1 MANETAIKEFLVSLG
16 FDLDT
21 NSQRRFTDGI
31 KTADLS
37 VLKISLSLTA
47 FTASLLGA
55 TKGLERLYFAANR
68 TQASVTGIKSLQYAV
83 ANLGGSA
90 DEALS
95 SIEGIAR
102 FIRTNPGGEGFL
114 GALGVGTRDGNGQ
127 LRDTAAI
134 LQDLGKQFAQMP
146 YYQAAKRASLLG
158 IDEKTLQALIAGIGQ
173 FSDEYKK
180 MAADVGFNADNAA
193 KASHDFMVQV
203 RGLWGELGIL
213 SDKFFSTFAETLTP
227 VIEQARKKIEANA
240 GLIGDWINRIVN
252 VLGVLAK
259 IVGTVVTRSIEIFD
273 KLYAQF
279 EKLSPETKQ
288 LTEIVLGL
296 YGAFRLL
303 NIAFAASPIGRIL
316 ALGTALVLLYDDY
329 QTWKEG
335 GQSLIDWKKW
345 EPGIKAATKAI
356 NDLIDLVD
364 RLIASSGE
372 LDKNPIFK
380 GLQQIGRVIAA
391 TAGNDRAQ
399 AELDQQSWDGFNEE
413 GRNIW
418 RQRWAG
424 YTDQQKNDLRASNPH
439 FADLVAG
446 TQNKQPPGLRN
457 NNPGNLRTGPNGSF
471 GSYATPAD
479 GLAALGRQL
488 NLYSTG
494 QSRAA
499 GFRRLETVQDIISTY
514 APPNENNTPAY
525 IADVSKKLGVSPNA
539 RLNLQDSDTLAAL
552 MRGIVGHE
560 IGQNPYSNDQY
571 RTAANSALSRGN
583 ASIIQQT
590 TINVNGT
597 GNPSE
602 VANRTATAQNVVN
615 QRLVRN
621 LETAAQ

>member
-1 MANETAIKEFLVSLG
+1 MADQDTIREFLVGLS

-21 NSQRRFTDGI
+21 NSQRRFVEGV
-31 KTADLS
+31 S
-37 VLKISLSLTA
+37 
-47 FTASLLGA
+47 GA
-55 TKGLERLYFAANR
+55 TKLVAGLAGSLAGLVAATTAAAAGMERLYFAANR
-68 TQASVTGIKSLQYAV
+68 TQASVAGIRSLQYAV

-158 IDEKTLQALIAGIGQ
+158 IDEKTLQALISGVGQ

-180 MAADVGFNADNAA
+180 MASDVGFNADNAA

-259 IVGTVVTRSIEIFD
+259 IVATVVTRSIEIFD

-296 YGAFRLL
+296 YGAFTLL

-335 GQSLIDWKKW
+335 GQSLIDWDKW
-345 EPGIKAATKAI
+345 EPGINAAIEGLKTLAGWLTTAFDKAKALS
-356 NDLIDLVD
+356 DQVFGGTDAGD
-364 RLIASSGE
+364 T
-372 LDKNPIFK
+372 
-380 GLQQIGRVIAA
+380 IGKYTTSLLAA
-391 TAGNDRAQ
+391 FGNKDAQ
-399 AELDQQSWDGFNEE
+399 DALA
-413 GRNIW
+413 
-418 RQRWAG
+418 RQAR
-424 YTDQQKNDLRASNPH
+424 
-439 FADLVAG
+439 ADLHIAPNSTTAAAG
-446 TQNKQPPGLRN
+446 GSRAPRGIRT
-457 NNPGNLRTGPNGSF
+457 NNPGNLRTGANGAF
-471 GSYATPAD
+471 GAYATPAD

-488 NLYSTG
+488 NLYATG

-499 GFRRLETVQDIISTY
+499 GGRRLDTIQDIISTY
-514 APPNENNTPAY
+514 APSNENDTGAY
-525 IADVSKKLGVSPNA
+525 VAALSKQLGVSPTA
-539 RLNLQDSDTLAAL
+539 HLNLQDADTLASL

-560 IGQNPYSNDQY
+560 NGQNPYSNDQY
-571 RTAANSALSRGN
+571 RTAANAALGRGN
-583 ASIIQQT
+583 ASINQQT

-615 QRLVRN
+615 QRLARN

>member
-1 MANETAIKEFLVSLG
+1 MADQETIREFLVGLS

-21 NSQRRFTDGI
+21 NSQRRFVDGI
-31 KTADLS
+31 S
-37 VLKISLSLTA
+37 
-47 FTASLLGA
+47 GA
-55 TKGLERLYFAANR
+55 TKLVAGLAGSLAGLVAATTAAAAGMERLYFAANR
-68 TQASVTGIKSLQYAV
+68 TQASVAGIKSLQYAV

-158 IDEKTLQALIAGIGQ
+158 IDEKTLQALIAGVGQ
-173 FSDEYKK
+173 FSDEYRK

-213 SDKFFSTFAETLTP
+213 SDKFFATFAETLTP

-259 IVGTVVTRSIEIFD
+259 IVATVVTRSIEIFD

-345 EPGIKAATKAI
+345 EPGITAATKAI
-356 NDLIDLVD
+356 NDLIGLID

-372 LDKNPIFK
+372 LDKNPVFK
-380 GLQQIGRVIAA
+380 GLQQVGRVIAA

-399 AELDQQSWDGFNEE
+399 AELDQQSWEGFTEE

-424 YTDQQKNDLRASNPH
+424 YTDAQKQQLRSEHPTFASLIEGGSSKAP
-439 FADLVAG
+439 LG
-446 TQNKQPPGLRN
+446 IRN
-457 NNPGNLRTGPNGSF
+457 NNPGNLRTGANGAF
-471 GSYATPAD
+471 GTYATPAD

-488 NLYSTG
+488 NLYATG

-499 GFRRLETVQDIISTY
+499 GGRRLDTIQDIISTY
-514 APPNENNTPAY
+514 APSNENDTGAY
-525 IADVSKKLGVSPNA
+525 VAALSKQLGVSPTA
-539 RLNLQDSDTLAAL
+539 HLNLQDADTLASL

-560 IGQNPYSNDQY
+560 NGQNPYSNDQY
-571 RTAANSALSRGN
+571 RTAANAALGRGT
-583 ASIIQQT
+583 ASINQQT
-590 TINVNGT
+590 TINVNGA

-615 QRLVRN
+615 QRLARN
-621 LETAAQ
+621 LETAVQ